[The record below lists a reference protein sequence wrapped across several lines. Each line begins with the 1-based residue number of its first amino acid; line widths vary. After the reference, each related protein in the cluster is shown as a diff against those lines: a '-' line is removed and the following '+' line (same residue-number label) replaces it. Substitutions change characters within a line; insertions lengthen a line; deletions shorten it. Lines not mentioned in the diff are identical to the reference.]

1 MEDLEA
7 VTLVPSFLMMSDVVE
22 VKRTYSTVP
31 MILSVT
37 VIIQRMLG
45 SSVVQCVALE
55 LFVWQLEI
63 SMNSTKAL
71 KSWKTAFS

>member
-1 MEDLEA
+1 M

-37 VIIQRMLG
+37 VITQRMLG
-45 SSVVQCVALE
+45 SSVVQCVVVE

-71 KSWKTAFS
+71 KTWKTASL

>member
-45 SSVVQCVALE
+45 SSVVQCVAVE

-63 SMNSTKAL
+63 
-71 KSWKTAFS
+71 